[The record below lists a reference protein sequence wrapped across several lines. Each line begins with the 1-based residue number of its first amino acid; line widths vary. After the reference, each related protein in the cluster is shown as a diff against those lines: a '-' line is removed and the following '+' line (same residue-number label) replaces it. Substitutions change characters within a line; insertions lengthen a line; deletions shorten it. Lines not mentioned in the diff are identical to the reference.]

1 MMCAC
6 DESNARRFL
15 RHQLDHG
22 TELETQQRIP
32 VTGGFRPAIC
42 RECQGLPPEAHPV
55 ASIPGRTSKIR
66 RYYWR
71 ELAFREMELFAEWAK
86 TQGVSPEEVA
96 GPEAIAARKK
106 AAEQA
111 LQEIKQL
118 HKTTPKYT
126 YREESQAEIIQK
138 YSIEILDLK
147 GAYEKANEGEKARIL
162 DAGEPLSPEE
172 FARRQFSRKGYES
185 ILVESTPFHV
195 LFGIYMWLVIQD
207 PSDPRV
213 RIVGFGDRTSFDAG
227 LPGHQ
232 IWTHLPDD
240 FGTPGYG
247 RRRESAIR
255 EHLSPGMQDRD
266 ELEWLFDYW
275 LGHSEHLRQ
284 YLWAHREKD
293 IETARR
299 LIQILPPEVICN
311 ILRYL
316 VGNYWHRYCGWPDLL
331 VYRKNE
337 FFFAEVKSSSDK
349 LSEDQKNWIRGNY
362 RVLKLPFKLV
372 KIHRVSSRT
381 PSGEVKGEWSQYGRK
396 RSREDEGALRSPTAE
411 RPE

>member
-1 MMCAC
+1 
-6 DESNARRFL
+6 
-15 RHQLDHG
+15 
-22 TELETQQRIP
+22 
-32 VTGGFRPAIC
+32 VT
-42 RECQGLPPEAHPV
+42 
-55 ASIPGRTSKIR
+55 SIPGRTSKIR

-86 TQGVSPEEVA
+86 AHGVSPEEVT
-96 GPEAIAARKK
+96 GPEAIAARKEV
-106 AAEQA
+106 AEQA

-118 HKTTPKYT
+118 HKTTPKYA

-162 DAGEPLSPEE
+162 NAGELLFPEE

-195 LFGIYMWLVIQD
+195 LFGIYMWLVVQD

-213 RIVGFGDRTSFDAG
+213 RIVGFGDRTSFAAG

-240 FGTPGYG
+240 FGTPSYG
-247 RRRESAIR
+247 RRREAAIL
-255 EHLSPGMQDRD
+255 EHLSPDMQDRD

-284 YLWAHREKD
+284 R
-293 IETARR
+293 
-299 LIQILPPEVICN
+299 
-311 ILRYL
+311 
-316 VGNYWHRYCGWPDLL
+316 
-331 VYRKNE
+331 
-337 FFFAEVKSSSDK
+337 
-349 LSEDQKNWIRGNY
+349 IR
-362 RVLKLPFKLV
+362 VP
-372 KIHRVSSRT
+372 
-381 PSGEVKGEWSQYGRK
+381 
-396 RSREDEGALRSPTAE
+396 
-411 RPE
+411 